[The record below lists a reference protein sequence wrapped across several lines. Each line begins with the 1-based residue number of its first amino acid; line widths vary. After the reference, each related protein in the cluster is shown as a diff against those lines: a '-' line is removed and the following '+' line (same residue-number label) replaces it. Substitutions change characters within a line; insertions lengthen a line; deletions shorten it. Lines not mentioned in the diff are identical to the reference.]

1 MMAAAAAAGAAAVV
15 PTKQVSPHWCL
26 QCNQHTP
33 HTLRCPLESEQQ
45 AQQQTALQ
53 QPKQPY
59 SQLITQAH
67 SSSGHQVVLESH
79 TRNKKKCVTTVTGLE
94 GFGVKLSEAAK
105 LFGKK
110 FACGA
115 SVVKNATGTE
125 QIDMQV
131 GAGLTEYE
139 WASEQP
145 ARKGG

>member
-1 MMAAAAAAGAAAVV
+1 
-15 PTKQVSPHWCL
+15 
-26 QCNQHTP
+26 
-33 HTLRCPLESEQQ
+33 
-45 AQQQTALQ
+45 
-53 QPKQPY
+53 
-59 SQLITQAH
+59 
-67 SSSGHQVVLESH
+67 VVLESH

-131 GAGLTEYE
+131 GGQPVRWSGVHGPRPGENCSGDKQLQQVGTWSAATSHAAAMHQGGWAEAGWGL
-139 WASEQP
+139 Q
-145 ARKGG
+145 

>member
-1 MMAAAAAAGAAAVV
+1 MPQSQTQQGVD
-15 PTKQVSPHWCL
+15 
-26 QCNQHTP
+26 
-33 HTLRCPLESEQQ
+33 SEQVAAICSSTRWQ
-45 AQQQTALQ
+45 EQQQCTC
-53 QPKQPY
+53 
-59 SQLITQAH
+59 QAIH
-67 SSSGHQVVLESH
+67 LPLPLLLLTPQVVLESH

-131 GAGLTEYE
+131 GG
-139 WASEQP
+139 
-145 ARKGG
+145 K

>member
-1 MMAAAAAAGAAAVV
+1 
-15 PTKQVSPHWCL
+15 
-26 QCNQHTP
+26 
-33 HTLRCPLESEQQ
+33 
-45 AQQQTALQ
+45 
-53 QPKQPY
+53 
-59 SQLITQAH
+59 
-67 SSSGHQVVLESH
+67 VVLESH

-131 GAGLTEYE
+131 RHRYCVVQQWDGWAEGGGELRWRRRGQGQSQQVVRHPIDGVLGCCWEGLTCLAAMQSGIWY
-139 WASEQP
+139 SN
-145 ARKGG
+145 ARQQAVGMRSILGDE

>member
-1 MMAAAAAAGAAAVV
+1 MSHFVV
-15 PTKQVSPHWCL
+15 P
-26 QCNQHTP
+26 
-33 HTLRCPLESEQQ
+33 
-45 AQQQTALQ
+45 
-53 QPKQPY
+53 
-59 SQLITQAH
+59 
-67 SSSGHQVVLESH
+67 QVVLESH

-131 GAGLTEYE
+131 RNHCGLA
-139 WASEQP
+139 WHAVM
-145 ARKGG
+145 